1 MGATEILKALAEG
14 EELTS
19 AEIAEKIDA
28 SLKAVRAGIG
38 RLCKDISENVE
49 HRILTPDEKLE
60 RYGKNLNLHKIFVYY
75 IA

>member
-1 MGATEILKALAEG
+1 MGATEILKALASG
-14 EELTS
+14 DELTS
-19 AEIAEKIDA
+19 KEIAEKIDA

-49 HRILTPDEKLE
+49 HRSLTSDEKME
-60 RYGKNLNLHKIFVYY
+60 RYGRINMHKIFVYY